1 MTRATVYSLVFVMM
15 LAFAGIASAQ
25 QQEDTNR
32 RGTDR
37 GGDRGDRRNFD
48 PAQFRERMMQRYKER
63 LGVKDDEEWK
73 AIQAKLE
80 KVMAAQRNARGGGG
94 GFGGFGGGG
103 GRGGPGGPGGG
114 DRGGFGGGDR
124 EQTPV
129 SKASQELRDVLQN
142 ESAPPETINQ
152 KLTAYREARTKAREE
167 LTAAQKELRELLMQR
182 QEAILVMEG
191 MLE

>member
-15 LAFAGIASAQ
+15 AFAGIASAQ
-25 QQEDTNR
+25 QQEDNNR

-94 GFGGFGGGG
+94 GGLGGFGGGG

-124 EQTPV
+124 EQTAV

-142 ESAPPETINQ
+142 ESAPAETINQ